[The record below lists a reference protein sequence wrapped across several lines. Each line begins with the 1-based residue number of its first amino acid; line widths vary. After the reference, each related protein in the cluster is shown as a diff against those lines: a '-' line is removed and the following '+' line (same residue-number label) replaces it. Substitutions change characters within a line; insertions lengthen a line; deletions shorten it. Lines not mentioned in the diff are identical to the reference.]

1 MVEIQRHIIKRGR
14 RNVVSRLYR
23 TKGDKKAITAWRLD
37 LNGILHTLNV
47 CSITSSRRLLTSR
60 FQTELG
66 IDPHATAPHRGAA
79 SKHTTVANGHLDISN
94 AEVIV
99 PNARSADVSN
109 THLVVSDVRGDVAN
123 IRTTVFG
130 IHRDKLKSRGDVDGQ
145 NQAVSI
151 AHTLRITE

>member
-1 MVEIQRHIIKRGR
+1 MSVKPFARGW
-14 RNVVSRLYR
+14 
-23 TKGDKKAITAWRLD
+23 TKGT
-37 LNGILHTLNV
+37 
-47 CSITSSRRLLTSR
+47 
-60 FQTELG
+60 
-66 IDPHATAPHRGAA
+66 PHRGAA

-109 THLVVSDVRGDVAN
+109 THPVVSDVRGDVAN

-151 AHTLRITE
+151 VHTLRITA